1 VLQAIGEFLP
11 AGVGIAISPIP
22 IVAVVLMLTSARGR
36 VNGPAF
42 LSGWVVGILV
52 VGSVALLAAGAI
64 GGSEDGQPARWVS
77 WATLLLG
84 FSLLHMAYRQFRS
97 RPRGDDE
104 PVTPKW
110 MRALDTFTP
119 AKAAAAGVALSS
131 VNPKNFI
138 LIVAGM
144 TAIAQAGLTAGEQAV
159 DLLVFTA
166 IASIGAAVPIF
177 IYFALPARS
186 ADLLERLKT
195 WMARNN
201 AVILA
206 AILAVIGAKL
216 VGDAIAGLSA

>member
-1 VLQAIGEFLP
+1 MLQAVGEFLP
-11 AGVGIAISPIP
+11 AAVGIAISPIP

-42 LSGWVVGILV
+42 LVGWVVGILV
-52 VGSVALLAAGAI
+52 AGTVVLLAAGAI

-97 RPRGDDE
+97 RPHGDDE

-110 MRALDTFTP
+110 VGALDTFTA
-119 AKAAAAGVALSS
+119 AKAAAAGVALSA
-131 VNPKNFI
+131 VNPKNLI

-144 TAIAQAGLTAGEQAV
+144 SAIAQAGLPAGEQAV
-159 DLLVFTA
+159 DLLVFTL
-166 IASIGAAVPIF
+166 IASLGAATPVF
-177 IYFALPARS
+177 IYFALGERS
-186 ADLLERLKT
+186 ADLLARLKT

-201 AVILA
+201 AVILSI
-206 AILAVIGAKL
+206 ILLVIGVKL